1 MQSPKQSPVHSIK
14 ARNPSAPKSAVETA
28 RQNNIK
34 RRAKMRAEASEMSR
48 KWAQEAA
55 ASAERKQIVAE
66 RKRTERQVRAVLHIQ
81 RFARGTLVRKA
92 LQEAQCE
99 EMLHQFQLSA
109 RGFLAGTIGIE
120 NLIDVIYD
128 VLQSGRTGKEKNL
141 PISPGAVGTM
151 LDEMSSQLADEE
163 QSKATL
169 LKYAAIYH
177 AKQLKLDTPKPYLS
191 SSTPTATRQ
200 RPSTALQS
208 PSKEQRDQLFDRFD
222 YNGNGALS
230 LAEIDKAVIELWPQ
244 FNHKPALMRAY
255 RAADVNGDGF
265 IKRREF
271 RLLLKYVVYF
281 NELWHKFDELDAN
294 HDHRLDLQEFKHG
307 CAVLGIRLAH
317 GEAESEF
324 AAMDESNGGFVL
336 FDEFCTWC
344 AYKHVGAQ

>member
-1 MQSPKQSPVHSIK
+1 M
-14 ARNPSAPKSAVETA
+14 SALETA

-34 RRAKMRAEASEMSR
+34 RRAQMRAEASEMSR

-55 ASAERKQIVAE
+55 ASAERKQILAD
-66 RKRTERQVRAVLHIQ
+66 RKRMERELSAVVNIQ
-81 RFARGTLVRKA
+81 RFARGMHARKA
-92 LQEAQCE
+92 IQEVQCE

-120 NLIDVIYD
+120 HLITVIYD
-128 VLQSGRTGKEKNL
+128 VLQSGKSRKEKNVS
-141 PISPGAVGTM
+141 ISPGAVATM
-151 LDEMSSQLADEE
+151 LDEMSSQLSDED
-163 QSKATL
+163 QSKAVL
-169 LKYAAIYH
+169 LKHAAIYH
-177 AKQLKLDTPKPYLS
+177 AKQLKLDTAKPYFS
-191 SSTPTATRQ
+191 SSTPTGNRQ
-200 RPSTALQS
+200 QHGTVHLDV
-208 PSKEQRDQLFDRFD
+208 PSKEQREQLFDRID

-230 LAEIDKAVIELWPQ
+230 LAEIDKAVLELWPQ

-281 NELWHKFDELDAN
+281 NNLWHKFDELDAN

-307 CAVLGIRLAH
+307 CAILGIRLEY

-324 AAMDESNGGFVL
+324 AAMDDNDGGFVL

-344 AYKHVGAQ
+344 AYKHVGAA

>member
-1 MQSPKQSPVHSIK
+1 MPPKRGKKEGWHSPSDLSPSPRPSPRENEERENEEREL
-14 ARNPSAPKSAVETA
+14 AGPAPGYASPAPDPSADAAERGGPERETGRASEGHSQAGNTGGSIPTPTEEPAVGRGSRERETQSHTEPRREPQSDREPQAPARVVTAVNVVAEPASASVDDSRNRHKERESETQRGA
-28 RQNNIK
+28 LGL
-34 RRAKMRAEASEMSR
+34 AATTTAPARAES
-48 KWAQEAA
+48 
-55 ASAERKQIVAE
+55 
-66 RKRTERQVRAVLHIQ
+66 ERQR
-81 RFARGTLVRKA
+81 
-92 LQEAQCE
+92 
-99 EMLHQFQLSA
+99 
-109 RGFLAGTIGIE
+109 
-120 NLIDVIYD
+120 
-128 VLQSGRTGKEKNL
+128 QSEVED
-141 PISPGAVGTM
+141 SP
-151 LDEMSSQLADEE
+151 LEL
-163 QSKATL
+163 
-169 LKYAAIYH
+169 
-177 AKQLKLDTPKPYLS
+177 
-191 SSTPTATRQ
+191 
-200 RPSTALQS
+200 

-222 YNGNGALS
+222 CNGNGALS
-230 LAEIDKAVIELWPQ
+230 LAEIDKAVIELWPH